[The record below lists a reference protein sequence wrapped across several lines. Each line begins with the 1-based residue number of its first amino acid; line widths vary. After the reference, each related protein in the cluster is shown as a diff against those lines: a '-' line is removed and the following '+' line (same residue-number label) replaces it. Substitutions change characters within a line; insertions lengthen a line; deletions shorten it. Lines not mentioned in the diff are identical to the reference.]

1 MFVMA
6 QILCSVMCLCCV
18 MKDWHIV
25 APRKM
30 QDVDDLSS
38 FEMVDSPA
46 DGDVSEAGENDI
58 PSEPCD
64 QTRAQQHVHFWQVEE
79 WARLL
84 NASLTPVEKNALMCV
99 NLPERFQVDARK
111 VVHNFG
117 KNVGAGAPCKRV
129 LEYLVNAEGFWKE
142 GDKIQISSSM
152 FPLIKHLVVAERS
165 GHKLVEGPTTIGC
178 SCFSETYLMP
188 LGCSH
193 KRLKIFKDIYLPHTL
208 CHHCSLCLRCH
219 KFLGLSV
226 NM

>member
-111 VVHNFG
+111 VVHNFVPTI
-117 KNVGAGAPCKRV
+117 NLSRVHVLPCSFRDYSIRQRF
-129 LEYLVNAEGFWKE
+129 L
-142 GDKIQISSSM
+142 Q
-152 FPLIKHLVVAERS
+152 VA
-165 GHKLVEGPTTIGC
+165 
-178 SCFSETYLMP
+178 
-188 LGCSH
+188 
-193 KRLKIFKDIYLPHTL
+193 
-208 CHHCSLCLRCH
+208 
-219 KFLGLSV
+219 
-226 NM
+226 